1 MADKVDEKI
10 NEIQMHQETVISD
23 ANQPLQVI
31 RERELEISGR
41 VLAAKRQADEIVAE
55 ARKKA
60 ADVVS
65 TAEMEGGAGAADR
78 DAAIRAEADRKATE
92 LRSDAEAEVAR
103 IQTLIEARR
112 DEAVRLVLDAVTA
125 F

>member
-1 MADKVDEKI
+1 VADKVDEKI